1 MKLFKNLVDAVTLCL
16 KQIMLEGKYSD
27 KVLERTFKSN
37 PQWGSRDRRFIA
49 ESVYDIT
56 RHFRYL
62 SFIAGS
68 EKSFN
73 LIFAAYLHEK
83 NMPLP
88 EWADYQSINTKLFDA
103 KKAEVKTKAIELSYP
118 DW

>member
-16 KQIMLEGKYSD
+16 KQIMVEGKYSD
-27 KVLERTFKSN
+27 KVLERTFKQN

-56 RHFRYL
+56 RHYRYL

-68 EKSFN
+68 EKNFT
-73 LIFAAYLHEK
+73 LIFAAYLTEK
-83 NMPLP
+83 NIALP
-88 EWADYQSINTKLFDA
+88 EWSDYQTLNTKLFEA
-103 KKAEVKTKAIELSYP
+103 KKAEIKSKAV
-118 DW
+118 